1 MNASAVSSATYLRD
15 PGLTG
20 CRRDEKRLKSSTSS
34 CGGIIGTLRATHVAN
49 KTAYQGNEENRATTI
64 SVRQGLPEQ
73 WRTSENGD
81 LEGGQVTGFLHGNPI
96 FFRDAV
102 SSQQ

>member
-1 MNASAVSSATYLRD
+1 MNVSAISAATRPRS

-20 CRRDEKRLKSSTSS
+20 CRRDKKRLESPASSR
-34 CGGIIGTLRATHVAN
+34 GGIIGTFRTTHVTN
-49 KTAYQGNEENRATTI
+49 KTAYQRYEENGATTI
-64 SVRQGLPEQ
+64 SIRQRLPEQ

-96 FFRDAV
+96 FFGDAV
-102 SSQQ
+102 RGH